1 MSPLKFVAFVTGSLL
16 IASVTH
22 NQIQAGGSV
31 TLLSALG
38 LGLIVGSL
46 CVAVAHKQKQTK
58 LMVLIIVTLLC
69 GEGYSLAS
77 SSEKTIINRN
87 AAVAPLAAE
96 NLLYSNALVRV
107 TNALQIKAD
116 ADKAILENAAKV
128 GCKVSCER
136 LLAEA
141 SANAGKQVTQARNE
155 LAKLKVPSGSA
166 APLASFLNLSAVT
179 VDVVLA
185 AMFSFASVGLGSALV
200 SFGGSTSVTVSA
212 QDSVARFLLDTL
224 TPSTGDMVPAMLLES
239 RYIAWTIQNNQR
251 PLNYDDF
258 KANLTAL
265 LLSSGLSVTADG
277 IENVAIRA

>member
-38 LGLIVGSL
+38 LGLIVGSF

-77 SSEKTIINRN
+77 SSEKTIIARN

-107 TNALQIKAD
+107 TNALQTKAD

-141 SANAGKQVTQARNE
+141 SANAGKQVTQTRNE

-200 SFGGSTSVTVSA
+200 SFGGSTVTVSA

-224 TPSTGDMVPAMLLES
+224 TPSTGDMVPATLLES

-277 IENVAIRA
+277 IENVAIRS

>member
-38 LGLIVGSL
+38 LGLIVGSF

-77 SSEKTIINRN
+77 SSEKTIIARN

-107 TNALQIKAD
+107 TNALQTKAD

-141 SANAGKQVTQARNE
+141 SANAGKQVTQTRNE

-200 SFGGSTSVTVSA
+200 SFGGSTVTVSA
-212 QDSVARFLLDTL
+212 QDSVARFQLDTL
-224 TPSTGDMVPAMLLES
+224 TPSTGDMVPATLLES

-277 IENVAIRA
+277 IENVAIRS